1 MKRVVWVAVTILIMI
16 GILGYGLHTL
26 NRIEEVN
33 QQRREKDAGEDFV
46 AKITMTTAS
55 TSIWDRLRETETA
68 AAIEGGVP
76 AEGPVG
82 ETVSPMPVEPGV
94 MPTEAPEEQA
104 PAVPGVVETAPEQT
118 VTTPIVIQIQ

>member
-1 MKRVVWVAVTILIMI
+1 MKRVVWVAVTLLIMI

-33 QQRREKDAGEDFV
+33 QQRREKEAGNDFV

-55 TSIWDRLRETETA
+55 TSIWDRLRETETSVVP
-68 AAIEGGVP
+68 EGSTP
-76 AEGPVG
+76 AGEPVG
-82 ETVSPMPVEPGV
+82 ETGSPTPGEPGV
-94 MPTEAPEEQA
+94 MPTEAPEAQA
-104 PAVPGVVETAPEQT
+104 PAVPGVVEAAPEQT